1 MATPL
6 RSPLASCGMLLTDL
20 LRWPVLSNDQAC
32 RNALNGTLESAS
44 YRRDWEDAER
54 FLQEI
59 NHRRRSSW

>member
-6 RSPLASCGMLLTDL
+6 CVALASGGMLLTDL

-32 RNALNGTLESAS
+32 RNALHGTLESAR

-54 FLQEI
+54 FLQELLG
-59 NHRRRSSW
+59 RRRSG